1 MDTRPAILAFTFTG
15 VILALTVVR
24 ALVIAAKIPDFALV
38 AAVAVVT
45 VALASSLVAD
55 TVVVAVDVAAFVF
68 GTA

>member
-1 MDTRPAILAFTFTG
+1 M
-15 VILALTVVR
+15 ALTVIR
-24 ALVIAAKIPDFALV
+24 ALVIAAKIPDFTLV